1 MSVYAVY
8 ARAPQSTLWSRREV
22 CATKEEADRI
32 AGAAVDGSAAEER
45 PAAASSVV
53 VEWEDGTNVP
63 AELADQWV
71 APVVSRFGEP
81 DQSPAE
87 TAQASEASGRA

>member
-8 ARAPQSTLWSRREV
+8 TRAPQSTLWSRREV

-32 AGAAVDGSAAEER
+32 ASAAVDAAAAGEGT
-45 PAAASSVV
+45 AAASSVV
-53 VEWEDGTNVP
+53 VEWDDHANAPT
-63 AELADQWV
+63 ELAAQWV

-81 DQSPAE
+81 DPSPVEA
-87 TAQASEASGRA
+87 AQESGTS

>member
-32 AGAAVDGSAAEER
+32 ASAAVDGSAAGER

-63 AELADQWV
+63 AELAAQWDRRL
-71 APVVSRFGEP
+71 ATIKRL
-81 DQSPAE
+81 AE
-87 TAQASEASGRA
+87 TAHAENEKRPS